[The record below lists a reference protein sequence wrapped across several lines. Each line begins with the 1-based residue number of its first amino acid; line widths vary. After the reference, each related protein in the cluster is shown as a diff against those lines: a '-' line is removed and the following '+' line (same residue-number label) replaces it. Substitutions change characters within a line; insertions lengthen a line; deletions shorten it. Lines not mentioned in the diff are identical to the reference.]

1 MCLVAETPE
10 QIMEEAFYTNSY
22 PANKDANRFLVKIVK
37 LFSLLIAGSDS
48 YVIYSLACHLY
59 TYVTS
64 IHREP
69 ESVLIACGVYVLGL
83 TLRAIL
89 AGLGFNFANTHTDR
103 TPENFNSLFKFLHI
117 VLAYNGL
124 AGLAAYKFFS
134 YHKEQSALVYG
145 PMGVNQHAEN
155 MMECFMCTIKMQ
167 MIATVVYYFLYRN
180 LYKKELLQPKIVD
193 INAHSIKYHAK
204 KTESSK

>member
-1 MCLVAETPE
+1 M
-10 QIMEEAFYTNSY
+10 QEAFYTNSY
-22 PANKDANRFLVKIVK
+22 PADKDANRFLVKLVK

-59 TYVTS
+59 TYVTT

-69 ESVLIACGVYVLGL
+69 DTVLIACGVYVLGL
-83 TLRAIL
+83 TLRAVL
-89 AGLGFNFANTHTDR
+89 AGLGYNFANTHTDR
-103 TPENFNSLFKFLHI
+103 TPENFKSLFKFMHI

-124 AGLAAYKFFS
+124 TGFAAYKFFA
-134 YHKEQSALVYG
+134 YHTEQSTLAYG
-145 PMGVNQHAEN
+145 PMGVNTHASN

-180 LYKKELLQPKIVD
+180 LYQKELSQPKIVD
-193 INAHSIKYHAK
+193 VNAHSIKYYAK
-204 KTESSK
+204 KTVTN